1 MAWYQRRLSDD
12 RTASATTIKRDAST
26 VDERLML
33 TLSSVL
39 EQAEV
44 KSSSITE

>member
-1 MAWYQRRLSDD
+1 MAWYQRQLSDD

-39 EQAEV
+39 KQAEA